1 MGASPLQAVH
11 NATILEEI
19 AFMNYHTLEINPE
32 VGGIGSVL
40 LTKHYSR
47 KHGSKAY
54 YGQP

>member
-1 MGASPLQAVH
+1 
-11 NATILEEI
+11 
-19 AFMNYHTLEINPE
+19 MNYHTLEINPE